1 MFLDPRT
8 FDFVAD
14 LESEWT
20 AIRDECLALPDDAYE
35 PWIQREMYGHGW
47 NVYGLVAIGT
57 RIEPALAKCPATA
70 QAIARVPGLTTALF
84 SRLEPGAHIEPHV
97 GWVTTV
103 YRAHLGL
110 VAPKGCMLRVG
121 NDTRA
126 WREGQTLIFDDTVQ
140 HEAWNWSKEPR
151 IVLLFDFV
159 RPGFE
164 GVPQDVPPPKVR
176 ALIRRWA
183 R

>member
-20 AIRDECLALPDDAYE
+20 AIRDECLALPDDE
-35 PWIQREMYGHGW
+35 TRPWRDGE
-47 NVYGLVAIGT
+47 
-57 RIEPALAKCPATA
+57 
-70 QAIARVPGLTTALF
+70 
-84 SRLEPGAHIEPHV
+84 
-97 GWVTTV
+97 
-103 YRAHLGL
+103 
-110 VAPKGCMLRVG
+110 
-121 NDTRA
+121 
-126 WREGQTLIFDDTVQ
+126 TLIFDDTVQ
-140 HEAWNWSKEPR
+140 HEAWNRSKEPR

-159 RPGFE
+159 RPGCE

-176 ALIRRWA
+176 AMIPRWA